1 MSGLA
6 LVEDSARPTMATAQ
20 PISRDPALEAHA
32 LWYKFRGELAAIFVF
47 VVLVIIGLGGYKL
60 YADRRDSS
68 AADLLA
74 AAKNA
79 PDYEQVIAQYPNTP
93 AGASAYLLLAEA
105 QRKDRK
111 LAESNATLQIFVDK
125 NPKHELVSTAELGI
139 ASNLQAMGKAD
150 EALSG
155 YQRIAA
161 KYPTSFT
168 APLALL
174 SQISLLK
181 AKNQT
186 DAARRICE
194 TILTQYRE
202 SFWAGEAMREL
213 RSLKPAGG
221 GQANGPAPPSSPSAV
236 RPPMMLP
243 PVPGPSPSAAPAKPK

>member
-1 MSGLA
+1 
-6 LVEDSARPTMATAQ
+6 MATAQ
-20 PISRDPALEAHA
+20 PVSRDPALEAHA
-32 LWYKFRGELAAIFVF
+32 LWYKFRGEIAAF
-47 VVLVIIGLGGYKL
+47 VVVVILGIIALGGYKL
-60 YADRRDSS
+60 YTDRRDSS

-93 AGASAYLLLAEA
+93 AGASAHLLLAEA

-111 LAESNATLQIFVDK
+111 LVESNATLQVFIDK
-125 NPKHELVSTAELGI
+125 NPKHELVSTAEMGI
-139 ASNLQAMGKAD
+139 ASNLEAMGKTD
-150 EALSG
+150 EALSS

-168 APLALL
+168 APLALI
-174 SQISLLK
+174 SQVSLLK
-181 AKNQT
+181 AKNQP
-186 DAARRICE
+186 DAARRVCE

-221 GQANGPAPPSSPSAV
+221 AQAPGASGAKPALAPPLL

-243 PVPGPSPSAAPAKPK
+243 PAPAPAPSGAPTASAKPK

>member
-1 MSGLA
+1 
-6 LVEDSARPTMATAQ
+6 MATAQ
-20 PISRDPALEAHA
+20 PVSRDPALEAHA
-32 LWYKFRGELAAIFVF
+32 LWYKFRGEIAAF
-47 VVLVIIGLGGYKL
+47 VVVVILGIIALGVYKL
-60 YADRRDSS
+60 YTDRRDSS

-93 AGASAYLLLAEA
+93 AGASAHLLLAEA

-111 LAESNATLQIFVDK
+111 LVESNATLQVFIDK
-125 NPKHELVSTAELGI
+125 NPKHELVSTAEMGI
-139 ASNLQAMGKAD
+139 ASNLEAMGKTD
-150 EALSG
+150 EALSS

-168 APLALL
+168 APLALI
-174 SQISLLK
+174 SQVSLLK
-181 AKNQT
+181 AKNQP
-186 DAARRICE
+186 DAARRVCE

-221 GQANGPAPPSSPSAV
+221 ALAPGASGAKPAVVPPLL

-243 PVPGPSPSAAPAKPK
+243 PAPAPAPSGAPPASAKPK

>member
-1 MSGLA
+1 
-6 LVEDSARPTMATAQ
+6 MATAQ
-20 PISRDPALEAHA
+20 PVSRDPALEAHA
-32 LWYKFRGELAAIFVF
+32 LWYKFRGEIAA
-47 VVLVIIGLGGYKL
+47 VVVVVILGIIALGVYKL
-60 YADRRDSS
+60 YTDRRDSS

-93 AGASAYLLLAEA
+93 AGASAHLLLAEA

-111 LAESNATLQIFVDK
+111 LVESNATLQVFIDK
-125 NPKHELVSTAELGI
+125 NPKHELVSTAEMGI
-139 ASNLQAMGKAD
+139 ASNLEAMGKTD
-150 EALSG
+150 EALSS

-168 APLALL
+168 APLALI
-174 SQISLLK
+174 SQVSLLK
-181 AKNQT
+181 AKNQP
-186 DAARRICE
+186 DAARRVCE

-221 GQANGPAPPSSPSAV
+221 AQAPGASGAKPAVVPPLL

-243 PVPGPSPSAAPAKPK
+243 PAPAPAPSGAPAASAKPK

>member
-1 MSGLA
+1 
-6 LVEDSARPTMATAQ
+6 MATAQ
-20 PISRDPALEAHA
+20 PVSRDPALEAHA
-32 LWYKFRGELAAIFVF
+32 LWYKFRGEIAA
-47 VVLVIIGLGGYKL
+47 VVVVVILGIIALGVYKL
-60 YADRRDSS
+60 YTDRRDSS

-93 AGASAYLLLAEA
+93 AGASAHLLLAEA

-111 LAESNATLQIFVDK
+111 LVESNATLQVFIDK
-125 NPKHELVSTAELGI
+125 NPKHELVSTAEIGI
-139 ASNLQAMGKAD
+139 ASNLEAMGKTD
-150 EALSG
+150 EALSS
-155 YQRIAA
+155 YQQIAA

-168 APLALL
+168 APLALI
-174 SQISLLK
+174 SQVPLLK
-181 AKNQT
+181 AKSQT
-186 DAARRICE
+186 DAARRVCE

-221 GQANGPAPPSSPSAV
+221 AQATGIPGPKPPLSLPSAP

-243 PVPGPSPSAAPAKPK
+243 PAPAPAPSGALAAPAKPK

>member
-1 MSGLA
+1 
-6 LVEDSARPTMATAQ
+6 MATAQ
-20 PISRDPALEAHA
+20 PVSRDPALEAHA
-32 LWYKFRGELAAIFVF
+32 LWYKFRGEIAAF
-47 VVLVIIGLGGYKL
+47 VVVVILGIIALGVYKL
-60 YADRRDSS
+60 YTDRRDSS

-93 AGASAYLLLAEA
+93 AGASAHLLLAEA

-111 LAESNATLQIFVDK
+111 LVENATLEVFIDK
-125 NPKHELVSTAELGI
+125 NPKHELVSTAEMGI
-139 ASNLQAMGKAD
+139 ASNLEAMGKTD
-150 EALSG
+150 EALSS

-168 APLALL
+168 APLALI
-174 SQISLLK
+174 SQVSLLK
-181 AKNQT
+181 AKNQP
-186 DAARRICE
+186 DAARRVCE

-221 GQANGPAPPSSPSAV
+221 AQATGASGAKPAVVPPLL

-243 PVPGPSPSAAPAKPK
+243 PAPAPAPSGAPAASAKPK

>member
-1 MSGLA
+1 
-6 LVEDSARPTMATAQ
+6 MATAQ

-32 LWYKFRGELAAIFVF
+32 LWYKFRGEIAAF
-47 VVLVIIGLGGYKL
+47 VVVVVLGIIALGVYKL
-60 YADRRDSS
+60 YTDRRDSS

-93 AGASAYLLLAEA
+93 AGASAHLLLAEA

-111 LAESNATLQIFVDK
+111 LVESNATLQVFIDK
-125 NPKHELVSTAELGI
+125 NPKHELVSTAEMGI
-139 ASNLQAMGKAD
+139 ASNLEAMGKTD
-150 EALSG
+150 EALSS

-168 APLALL
+168 APLALI
-174 SQISLLK
+174 SQVSLLN
-181 AKNQT
+181 AKNQS
-186 DAARRICE
+186 DDARRVCE

-221 GQANGPAPPSSPSAV
+221 AQATGASGAKPAVVPPLL

-243 PVPGPSPSAAPAKPK
+243 PAPAPAPSGAPAASAKPE